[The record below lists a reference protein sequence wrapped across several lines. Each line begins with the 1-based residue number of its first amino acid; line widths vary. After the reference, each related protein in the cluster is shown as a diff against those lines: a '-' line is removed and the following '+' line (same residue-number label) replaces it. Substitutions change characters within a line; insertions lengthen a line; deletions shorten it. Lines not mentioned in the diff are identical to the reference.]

1 MLPKYFGRNNDNGK
15 NFTIHEITLNR
26 ILSLGGV
33 FLFTI
38 VLDIFEVYGSS
49 FCLVGI
55 ISVKRQHFLM
65 GFCLL
70 PGYFPLQKAFMTIN
84 LGGKI
89 FLHGRVRTCEK
100 LPNNP
105 LLITR
110 NLKSHSFC
118 SYMYSTSCMYK

>member
-70 PGYFPLQKAFMTIN
+70 PGYFPLQKGIHDYQLRWQN
-84 LGGKI
+84 
-89 FLHGRVRTCEK
+89 FLAW
-100 LPNNP
+100 
-105 LLITR
+105 
-110 NLKSHSFC
+110 
-118 SYMYSTSCMYK
+118 